1 MPELSANIVSLI
13 VITMAVGML
22 SFVAVATTAFAKI
35 SVVLLLVRNA
45 LGVQQTPPN
54 MVLYGISAILAVY
67 IAAPVALAVR
77 DHIMAPGVE
86 LTSVAQWTEALDRA
100 KEPMRDF
107 LLQHARLEDR
117 AFFLSATARV
127 WSPEAQEATTDSDLI
142 ILIPAFLV
150 SELTRAFEIGFLLY
164 LPFLAVDLVVSAVL
178 MSLGM
183 MMVSP
188 QTMAVPFKLF
198 LFVVVDG
205 WARLVQGLVL
215 SYAPAAGGG

>member
-13 VITMAVGML
+13 VVTMAVGML
-22 SFVAVATTAFAKI
+22 TFIAVATTAFAKI
-35 SVVLLLVRNA
+35 AVVMLLVRNA
-45 LGVQQTPPN
+45 LGIQQTPPN

-67 IAAPVALAVR
+67 IAAPMATEIR
-77 DHIMAPGVE
+77 DQMMAPGVQ
-86 LTSVAQWTEALDRA
+86 LSSVAEWTAALDRA

-117 AFFLSATARV
+117 AFFLSAAGRI
-127 WSPEAQEATTDSDLI
+127 WSPEAQAATTDSDLI
-142 ILIPAFLV
+142 ILVPAFLV
-150 SELTRAFEIGFLLY
+150 SEMTRAFEIGFLLY

-188 QTMAVPFKLF
+188 QSMAVPFKLF